1 MQNQSPNTGKKTA
14 AILGATGLI
23 GGHLLKML
31 AEDSDIRTINVLL
44 RRRVEFDNDKI
55 QSIIL
60 DFSDQEALKDAI
72 SGSDVIFCSVGTTSR
87 KVKGDKNAYRKVD
100 YDIPVNAAKYSAET
114 GCSHFIL
121 VSSVGADSNSGNF
134 YLKLKGEVEDR
145 LQKMNISAISVFRPS
160 MLLGK
165 REESRFWESLG
176 QYIMR
181 PLRFIIPSR
190 YKPVEA
196 KDVAKAMIRVSK
208 HPHQGFRVFH
218 YTDIMESES
227 EK

>member
-1 MQNQSPNTGKKTA
+1 MEKQTLKKGNKTA
-14 AILGATGLI
+14 AIIGATGLI
-23 GGHLLKML
+23 GSQLLKL
-31 AEDSDIRTINVLL
+31 LKEDKDFTLVKVLS
-44 RRRVEFDNDKI
+44 RRKFDLDKGKVKPVV
-55 QSIIL
+55 L
-60 DFSDQEALKDAI
+60 DFADMQAFKTAI
-72 SGSDVIFCSVGTTSR
+72 AGSDVVFCTVGTTMR
-87 KVKGDKNAYRKVD
+87 KVKGNKSEYRKVD

-145 LQKMNISAISVFRPS
+145 LRKMNISAISVFRPS

-196 KDVAKAMIRVSK
+196 KDVAKAMISVSK
-208 HPHQGFRVFH
+208 QAHKGFRIFH
-218 YTDIMESES
+218 YDDIMKYS
-227 EK
+227 